1 MVILEND
8 KIRVSA
14 DSMGAELHNIYNK
27 ETNLEYLWNGDATFW
42 PRHSPV
48 LFPIVGGLMDD
59 TFIYQGEK
67 YELIKHGFARD
78 TNFEVE
84 SSSAHKASFVL
95 RSNEETLKSYP
106 FNFLLRISYEL
117 IDNTIQV
124 TYEVENSGSETMYF
138 SIGTH
143 PAFNVPLVEGTSYED
158 YYLEFE
164 QEEDSNRHNLNGNIL
179 TDQVPYLQKQ
189 SKLDLKSSLF
199 YNDAVIFKDLKS
211 SFITIKS
218 NKTPH
223 GLTYNFEG
231 FPYMGIWA
239 ATDAPFVCIEPWCGI
254 PDTEMHN
261 QKIEEK
267 EGIIA
272 LNAGDVWKKS
282 VSITSF

>member
-48 LFPIVGGLMDD
+48 LFPVVGGLIDD
-59 TFIYQGEK
+59 TFVYRDTK

-84 SSSAHKASFVL
+84 STSSEKVSFVL
-95 RSNEETLKSYP
+95 KSDNETIKSYP

-117 IDNTIQV
+117 IGNTVQV
-124 TYEVENSGSETMYF
+124 TYEVENAGAETMYF

-143 PAFNVPLVEGTSYED
+143 PAFNVPLVDGTSYED

-164 QEEDSNRHNLNGNIL
+164 QEEDSERHNLNGNIL
-179 TDQVPYLQKQ
+179 TDRVPYLQKQ
-189 SKLDLKSSLF
+189 TKLGLKSSLF
-199 YNDAVIFKDLKS
+199 YNDAIIFKDLKS
-211 SFITIKS
+211 SSITIKS
-218 NKTPH
+218 DKTPH

-254 PDTEMHN
+254 PDVESHN
-261 QKIEEK
+261 QKIEDK
-267 EGIIA
+267 EGIIS
-272 LNAGDVWKKS
+272 LNPGGVWKKS